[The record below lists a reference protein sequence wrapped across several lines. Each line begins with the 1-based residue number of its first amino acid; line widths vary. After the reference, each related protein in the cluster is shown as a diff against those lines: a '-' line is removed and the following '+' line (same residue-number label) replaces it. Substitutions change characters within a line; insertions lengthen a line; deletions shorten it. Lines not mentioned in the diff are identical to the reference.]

1 MEESSEHLQENQ
13 EQQKPERPLGLS
25 LLLIFSFVYNGLLLV
40 VMILGLFYPDIV
52 QNILQQ
58 YYKSVYIST
67 TTSFILTLAGT
78 LVFGISFYGLL
89 LLWMM
94 KRKGFFY
101 YTSAQVAMII
111 TLVFILKS
119 FDYVNIA
126 IALLVIVIFALHT
139 RKMT

>member
-1 MEESSEHLQENQ
+1 MEESSEHLQEKQ

>member
-1 MEESSEHLQENQ
+1 MEESSDHLQENQ